1 MISVIRDL
9 LSSKIAVA
17 AIASVI
23 VAACLK
29 VGLELDAEAVAA
41 VLAPLIAYI
50 LGQGVADLGKYS

>member
-1 MISVIRDL
+1 M
-9 LSSKIAVA
+9 SSKKAVA
-17 AIASVI
+17 AIAGVI

-50 LGQGVADLGKYS
+50 LGQGVSDLGKYS